1 MMAKPTKEKA
11 IERLKKV
18 LNRIPELK
26 KQPHDS
32 SEFRK
37 WCRDTEVAITNTF
50 GRGADHVE
58 DFKTIDYSLPIITS
72 STSESDFQKFY
83 VMGLESAESVL
94 ESMLDE
100 IKEYW
105 EEDETLS
112 KISNSKVKTQSKN
125 SNKVFVIHGHD
136 EAARETIARFLEKLG
151 LEPVILHEQPN
162 RGRTIIEKF
171 EDYADV
177 KFAIVLLTPDDV
189 GALQVQQDG
198 LKPRARQN
206 VVFEFGYFIGKLGR
220 DRVCALASG
229 DIEKPS
235 DSDGILYIPLDDNN
249 GWIMQLLRELKAA
262 NFNVDANQVFLHDR
276 DHR

>member
-1 MMAKPTKEKA
+1 MMVKPTKAKA

-26 KQPHDS
+26 KLS
-32 SEFRK
+32 YGNSEFRK
-37 WCRDTEVAITNTF
+37 WRRDTEVAIINTF
-50 GRGADHVE
+50 GADTGHLE
-58 DFKTIDYSLPIITS
+58 DFKKINFSLLGFFD
-72 STSESDFQKFY
+72 STPDSEFQAAY
-83 VMGLESAESVL
+83 VRGLESAESVL

-100 IKEYW
+100 IEEYW
-105 EEDETLS
+105 EEDETSS
-112 KISNSKVKTQSKN
+112 KISDSRVKMHSKN

-136 EAARETIARFLEKLG
+136 EAARETIARFLEKLR

-189 GALQVQQDG
+189 GALKEQQDG
-198 LKPRARQN
+198 FKPRARQN

-249 GWIMQLLRELKAA
+249 GWMMQLLRELKAA